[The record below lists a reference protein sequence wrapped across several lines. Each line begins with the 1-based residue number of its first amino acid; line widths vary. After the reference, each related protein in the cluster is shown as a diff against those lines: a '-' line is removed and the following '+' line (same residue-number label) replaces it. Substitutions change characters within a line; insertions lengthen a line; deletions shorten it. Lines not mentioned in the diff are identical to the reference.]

1 MKDEFAAYVGIDWAD
16 QKHDLALLP
25 ASQDKEEHLQL
36 EQTPEAIDAWAASLR
51 QRFGSRPVAVCLEQ
65 SKGGLIYALMKYEF
79 LVLYPI
85 NPKQLARFRE
95 ALSPSGRKDDPTDA
109 GLALQ
114 LLLKHR
120 DQLRPWR
127 PDDAQ
132 TRLIRILAEDRR
144 GLVAER
150 TRLCNQLQDRLK
162 QVFPLA
168 LEVLGSL
175 TTDLAAEFLARYS
188 SFQELRQSKTD
199 EIAALYR
206 RHGLGQAKIQERLER
221 IVSATPLT
229 TDSALVHSG
238 QLLVR
243 SLATQLVALAEPLR
257 QYDRQL
263 AEAMRQHP
271 DAAIFQSFPGA
282 GDALAPRLLA
292 AFGTDRQRLQNA
304 AQMQDLC
311 GISPVT
317 RRSGRSVSVLRRW
330 ACNKFLRQ
338 TFHEFAQHSLPRSP
352 WAKAYYQLQRQR
364 GKKHHAAVRA
374 LAFKWLRILFR
385 CWKQHTCYNELLYC
399 GQLLQ
404 RHSPVLPHLSTPTNN
419 LSPHSTTCT

>member
-1 MKDEFAAYVGIDWAD
+1 MKDVFAAYVGIDWAD
-16 QKHDLALLP
+16 QKHDVALL
-25 ASQDKEEHLQL
+25 AAGQDRVEHRELD
-36 EQTPEAIDAWAASLR
+36 QTPEAIDAWAAELR
-51 QRFGSRPVAVCLEQ
+51 RRFGGQPVAICLEQ
-65 SKGGLIYALMKYEF
+65 SKGGLIYALMKYDF

-95 ALSPSGRKDDPTDA
+95 ALAPSGSKDDPTDA
-109 GLALQ
+109 SLALQ
-114 LLLKHR
+114 LLVKHR

-144 GLVAER
+144 GLVEQR

-175 TTDLAAEFLARYS
+175 TTALAAEFLARYS
-188 SFQELRQSKTD
+188 SFEELRQAPAE

-206 RHGLGQAKIQERLER
+206 QHGLGQAKIQERLER
-221 IVSATPLT
+221 IASARRLT
-229 TDSALVHSG
+229 DDPALVQSG

-243 SLATQLVALAEPLR
+243 SLASQLQALAEPL
-257 QYDRQL
+257 QEYDRQL
-263 AEAMRQHP
+263 AQAMSRHP
-271 DAAIFQSFPGA
+271 DAAIFESFPGA

-292 AFGTDRQRLQNA
+292 AFGADRQRLQNA
-304 AQMQDLC
+304 AQMQDLS

-317 RRSGRSVSVLRRW
+317 RRSGRSMSVLRRW

-338 TFHEFAQHSLPRSP
+338 TFHEFAQHSLARCA
-352 WAKAYYQLQRQR
+352 WAKAYYLLQRQR

-374 LAFKWLRILFR
+374 LAFKWIRVLFR
-385 CWKQHTCYNELLYC
+385 CWKQRCCYNELLYC
-399 GQLLQ
+399 GQLL
-404 RHSPVLPHLSTPTNN
+404 RRRSPLLAHLNATA
-419 LSPHSTTCT
+419 

>member
-1 MKDEFAAYVGIDWAD
+1 MTAEFAAYVGIDWAD
-16 QKHDLALLP
+16 QQHDVALLP
-25 ASQDKEEHLQL
+25 ADENQAEQRRL
-36 EQTPEAIDAWAASLR
+36 EQTPEAIDAWATELR
-51 QRFGSRPVAVCLEQ
+51 QRFGGRPVAVCLEQ
-65 SKGGLIYALMKYEF
+65 SKGGLIYALMKYDF

-95 ALSPSGRKDDPTDA
+95 ALAPSGSKDDPTDA

-114 LLLKHR
+114 LLVKHR
-120 DQLRPWR
+120 DQLRPWH

-132 TRLIRILAEDRR
+132 TRLIRILVEDRR
-144 GLVAER
+144 GLVEQR

-188 SFQELRQSKTD
+188 SFEELRQAKPED
-199 EIAALYR
+199 IAALYR
-206 RHGLGQAKIQERLER
+206 LHRLGEDKIQQRLER
-221 IVSATPLT
+221 IAAAQPLT
-229 TDSALVHSG
+229 SDAALVQSG
-238 QLLVR
+238 RLFVR
-243 SLATQLVALAEPLR
+243 SLATQLLALAEPLR

-263 AEAMRQHP
+263 ADAMRLHP

-292 AFGTDRQRLQNA
+292 AFGADRQRLESA
-304 AQMQDLC
+304 AQMQDLS

-317 RRSGRSVSVLRRW
+317 RRSGKSVQVLRRW

-338 TFHEFAQHSLPRSP
+338 TFHEFAQHSLARSV
-352 WAKAYYQLQRQR
+352 WAKAYYDLQRQR

-374 LAFKWLRILFR
+374 LVFKWIRILFA
-385 CWKQHTCYNELLYC
+385 CWKRRVCYEELVYC
-399 GQLLQ
+399 AQLLQ
-404 RHSPVLPHLSTPTNN
+404 RRSPLLAHLRTSPNQTPQPAAT
-419 LSPHSTTCT
+419 SA